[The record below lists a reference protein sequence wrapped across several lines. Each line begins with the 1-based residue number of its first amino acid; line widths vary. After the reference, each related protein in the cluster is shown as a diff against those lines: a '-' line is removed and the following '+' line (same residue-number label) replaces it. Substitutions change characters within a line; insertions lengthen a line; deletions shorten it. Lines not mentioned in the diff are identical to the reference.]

1 MYHYMLHNQII
12 VGRPASFLHQFGHI
26 SACYMV
32 TSSVQQGKRIIQVL
46 LTASHKH
53 QSFGVLVQ
61 V

>member
-1 MYHYMLHNQII
+1 
-12 VGRPASFLHQFGHI
+12 
-26 SACYMV
+26 MV

-53 QSFGVLVQ
+53 QSFGVLVH